1 MLEID
6 ESLLQTEPDS
16 IQGLGNSSIILRQP
30 RRADLDMLVALAT
43 KPVLAKNICC
53 NWLPTSRAE
62 AEQWLAEIE
71 ANAKHETVPFVM
83 TDNKGAFVGAIG
95 LLINKTGSEAE
106 ISVMIREAYWDKNYA
121 TQAIQ
126 AIADFAFSNPNK
138 DQPSLRTVTARCRVT
153 CGASRRV
160 VEKCGFQYCGTGM
173 AHSRH
178 YDGKIPID
186 RYRLDRGIW
195 HALRH
200 WAGASAFTHAPK
212 RFETLTIKG
221 AA

>member
-6 ESLLQTEPDS
+6 ESLLHTEPDS
-16 IQGLGNSSIILRQP
+16 IQGLRNSTIILRQP
-30 RRADLDMLVALAT
+30 RRSDLEMLVALAT
-43 KPVLAKNICC
+43 TPVLAKNICC
-53 NWLPTSRAE
+53 NWLPASRADAEEWYADVE
-62 AEQWLAEIE
+62 ADT
-71 ANAKHETVPFVM
+71 KHSTVPFVM
-83 TDNKGAFVGAIG
+83 TDNKGIVLGAIG
-95 LLINKTGSEAE
+95 LLKNKAGSEAE
-106 ISVMIREAYWDKNYA
+106 ISVMIREGHWGKNYA

-126 AIADFAFSNPNK
+126 AIADFAFSNPDKN
-138 DQPSLRTVTARCRVT
+138 QPSLRSVTASCRVA

-186 RYRLDRGIW
+186 RYRLDHGIW
-195 HALRH
+195 TALRH
-200 WAGASAFTHAPK
+200 WAGASA
-212 RFETLTIKG
+212 LTPADHSIDPLAIKG

>member
-16 IQGLGNSSIILRQP
+16 IQGLGNTSIILRHP
-30 RRADLDMLVALAT
+30 RRADLDLLVALAT
-43 KPVLAKNICC
+43 TPVLAKNMCC
-53 NWLPTSRAE
+53 NWLPASHTD
-62 AEQWLAEIE
+62 AEQWYADMI
-71 ANAKHETVPFVM
+71 ANAQSESVPFVM
-83 TDNKGAFVGAIG
+83 IDNRGKFIGAIG
-95 LLINKTGSEAE
+95 LVMNKLGTEAE
-106 ISVMIREAYWDKNYA
+106 ISVMIHENVWGRNYA

-138 DQPSLRTVTARCRVT
+138 KQPLLQSVTARCRVT

-160 VEKCGFQYCGTGM
+160 AEKCGFQYCGTGM

-178 YDGKIPID
+178 YDGMIPID

-195 HALRH
+195 NALRH
-200 WAGASAFTHAPK
+200 WAGASVFNQANKGIDTP
-212 RFETLTIKG
+212 EIKG